1 MKRKPIIIF
10 GISIAVIIC
19 LAAAV
24 LFIINSPQF
33 KQRTAQIVSQQIQS
47 VLKNKVNM
55 DALEVVS
62 VNSAA
67 VNNIEIYDKKDELIA
82 KADKVTVTIDFWD
95 IVTQSPLA
103 GISDV
108 DEYLIELDKFI
119 SSLNNVKKVEVL
131 PYHTL
136 GTFKWEELNI
146 PYQLEG
152 VNPPSQER
160 VDNANKLL
168 HVDNYK

>member
-82 KADKVTVTIDFWD
+82 KADKVTVTIDF
-95 IVTQSPLA
+95 
-103 GISDV
+103 GI
-108 DEYLIELDKFI
+108 L
-119 SSLNNVKKVEVL
+119 
-131 PYHTL
+131 
-136 GTFKWEELNI
+136 
-146 PYQLEG
+146 
-152 VNPPSQER
+152 
-160 VDNANKLL
+160 
-168 HVDNYK
+168 